1 MFRRLPDAAT
11 AAAREVPFT
20 LDGEPASGREGDTVA
35 AALLALGRRSFRRT
49 AVSGAERGPWCLM
62 GVCHDCL
69 VTVDGAGN
77 AQACLVPL
85 RAGMAVE
92 TQRGRREVER

>member
-1 MFRRLPDAAT
+1 MFRRLPDAA
-11 AAAREVPFT
+11 AARELPFT
-20 LDGEPASGREGDTVA
+20 LDGEAVSGREGDTVA

-69 VTVDGAGN
+69 VTVDGTGN
-77 AQACLVPL
+77 VQACLVPL

-92 TQRGRREVER
+92 TQGGRREVGR

>member
-1 MFRRLPDAAT
+1 MFRRLPDAPAG
-11 AAAREVPFT
+11 EVPFT
-20 LDGEPASGREGDTVA
+20 LDGEPANGREGDTVA

-77 AQACLVPL
+77 VQGCLVPL

-92 TQRGRREVER
+92 TGRGRREVGR

>member
-1 MFRRLPDAAT
+1 MFRRLPDAAP
-11 AAAREVPFT
+11 ARPVPFS
-20 LDGEPASGREGDTVA
+20 LDGEAVSGREGDTVA

-69 VTVDGAGN
+69 VTVDGVGN
-77 AQACLVPL
+77 AQACLMPL

-92 TQRGRREVER
+92 TQEGRREVGR

>member
-1 MFRRLPDAAT
+1 MFRRLPDAP
-11 AAAREVPFT
+11 ARDVPFT

-49 AVSGAERGPWCLM
+49 AASGAERGPWCLM

-69 VTVDGAGN
+69 VTVAGRGN
-77 AQACLVPL
+77 VQSCLVPL

-92 TQRGRREVER
+92 TGPGRREVGR

>member
-1 MFRRLPDAAT
+1 MFRRLPEAAAT
-11 AAAREVPFT
+11 RELPFT
-20 LDGEPASGREGDTVA
+20 LDGEAVSGREGDTVA
-35 AALLALGRRSFRRT
+35 AALLALGRWSFRRT

-69 VTVDGAGN
+69 VTIDGTGN
-77 AQACLVPL
+77 AQSCLVPL

-92 TQRGRREVER
+92 TRRGRRDVGR

>member
-1 MFRRLPDAAT
+1 MFRRLPEA
-11 AAAREVPFT
+11 AAARELAFT
-20 LDGEPASGREGDTVA
+20 LEGEAVSGREGDTVA

-69 VTVDGAGN
+69 VTIDGTGN
-77 AQACLVPL
+77 AQSCLVPL
-85 RAGMAVE
+85 RAGMEVE
-92 TQRGRREVER
+92 TQRGRRDVGR

>member
-1 MFRRLPDAAT
+1 MFRRLPDAP
-11 AAAREVPFT
+11 AREVPFT

-69 VTVDGAGN
+69 VTVDGTGN
-77 AQACLVPL
+77 VQSCLVPL

-92 TQRGRREVER
+92 TGRGRREVGR

>member
-1 MFRRLPDAAT
+1 MFRRLPEA
-11 AAAREVPFT
+11 AAARELAFT
-20 LDGEPASGREGDTVA
+20 LDSEAVSGREGDTVA
-35 AALLALGRRSFRRT
+35 AALLALGQRSFRRT
-49 AVSGAERGPWCLM
+49 PVSGAERGPWCLM

-69 VTVDGAGN
+69 VTIDGTGN
-77 AQACLVPL
+77 AQSCLVPL

>member
-1 MFRRLPDAAT
+1 MFRRLPDAA
-11 AAAREVPFT
+11 AASAAEVPFT
-20 LDGEPASGREGDTVA
+20 LDGEAVRGREGDTVA
-35 AALLALGRRSFRRT
+35 VALLALGRRSFRET

-69 VTVDGAGN
+69 VTVDGMGN

-92 TQRGRREVER
+92 LQKGRREVGR

>member
-1 MFRRLPDAAT
+1 MFRRLPDAAP
-11 AAAREVPFT
+11 AREVPFI
-20 LDGEPASGREGDTVA
+20 LDGEPARGREGDTVA

-69 VTVDGAGN
+69 VVIDGKGN

-92 TQRGRREVER
+92 TGQGRREAGR

>member
-1 MFRRLPDAAT
+1 MFWRLPDAP
-11 AAAREVPFT
+11 AAEVPFT
-20 LDGEPASGREGDTVA
+20 LDGEAARGREGDTVA

-69 VTVDGAGN
+69 VTIDGTGN
-77 AQACLVPL
+77 AQSCLVPL
-85 RAGMAVE
+85 RTGMAVE
-92 TQRGRREVER
+92 TQRGRREAER

>member
-1 MFRRLPDAAT
+1 MFRRLPDAA
-11 AAAREVPFT
+11 AAAAPEVPFT
-20 LDGEPASGREGDTVA
+20 LDGEAASGRVGDTVA
-35 AALLALGRRSFRRT
+35 SALLALGRRCFRRT

-92 TQRGRREVER
+92 TQNGRREVGR

>member
-1 MFRRLPDAAT
+1 MFRRLLDADEP
-11 AAAREVPFT
+11 ARELAFT
-20 LDGEPASGREGDTVA
+20 LDGRPASGREGDTVA
-35 AALLALGRRSFRRT
+35 AALLALGRRAFRRT

-69 VTVDGAGN
+69 VTVDGIGIV
-77 AQACLVPL
+77 QACLVEL

-92 TQRGRREVER
+92 TQTGPREVQR

>member
-1 MFRRLPDAAT
+1 MFRRLPEAAV
-11 AAAREVPFT
+11 AAAELPFT

-69 VTVDGAGN
+69 VVIDGRGN
-77 AQACLVPL
+77 AQSCLVPL

-92 TQRGRREVER
+92 TQRGRREVGR

>member
-1 MFRRLPDAAT
+1 MFRRLPDAAP
-11 AAAREVPFT
+11 AREVPFT

-69 VTVDGAGN
+69 VTVDGTGN
-77 AQACLVPL
+77 MQACLVPL
-85 RAGMAVE
+85 RPGMAVS
-92 TQRGRREVER
+92 TQDGRREVER

>member
-1 MFRRLPDAAT
+1 MFRRLPDAA
-11 AAAREVPFT
+11 AAAGELPFT

-49 AVSGAERGPWCLM
+49 AVSGTERGPWCLM

-69 VTVDGAGN
+69 VTVDGMGN
-77 AQACLVPL
+77 VQACLVPL

-92 TQRGRREVER
+92 TGQGRREIGR

>member
-1 MFRRLPDAAT
+1 
-11 AAAREVPFT
+11 
-20 LDGEPASGREGDTVA
+20 
-35 AALLALGRRSFRRT
+35 
-49 AVSGAERGPWCLM
+49 
-62 GVCHDCL
+62 VCHDCL

-92 TQRGRREVER
+92 TQNGRREVGR